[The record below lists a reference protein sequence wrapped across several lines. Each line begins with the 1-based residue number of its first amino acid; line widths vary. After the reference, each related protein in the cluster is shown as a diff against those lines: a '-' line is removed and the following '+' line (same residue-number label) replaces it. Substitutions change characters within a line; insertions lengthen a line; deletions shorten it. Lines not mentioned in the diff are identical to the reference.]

1 MAKLKTVYLCQECGH
16 ESPKWIGK
24 CPQCLNWNTYV
35 EEVTEK
41 KKSQSKPSRT
51 GRQPEPVLIQDV
63 EMAEQPRIKAPGK
76 ELNRVLG
83 GGIVPGSMVLIGGEP
98 GIGKSTLL
106 LQTAVRM
113 KQNVLYVSGEESER
127 QLKMRA
133 DRIGVDNQTCYILA
147 STDLNRIFKEA
158 KKLKPDLIIIDSIQ
172 TIHTQWLDA
181 AAGTVSQIR
190 ECAGELLRFAKES
203 NTPVFLVGH
212 ITKEGQIA
220 GPKLLEHMVDAV
232 LQFEGDRHHTYRILR
247 TVKNRFGSTS
257 ELGIYEMK
265 VDGMREVNNPS
276 ELLVSR
282 RDQEFSGIANCA
294 SVEGMRPFIIEA
306 QALVSSAVYGT
317 PQRNTTGYH
326 IKRLNTILAVLE
338 KRCGF
343 PLGAQDVFVNIAGG
357 LTVDDPAMD
366 LGIAVSILSSM
377 ENKAIQS
384 GFVFCGEVGLS
395 GEVRAVAR
403 VEQRIKEAEK
413 LGFSNVILSAYN
425 PLEELT
431 KNTQPDIQLIPINR
445 IDEVYNLLF

>member
-1 MAKLKTVYLCQECGH
+1 M
-16 ESPKWIGK
+16 S
-24 CPQCLNWNTYV
+24 WNSYI
-35 EEVTEK
+35 EEVVEK
-41 KKSQSKPSRT
+41 KKAEPKSVIGSKNA
-51 GRQPEPVLIQDV
+51 EPILIQDV
-63 EMAEQPRIKAPGK
+63 ETLEQPRIKAPGK

-113 KQNVLYVSGEESER
+113 KQKVLYVSGEESER

-133 DRIGVDNQTCYILA
+133 DRLGVDNPSCYILA
-147 STDLNRIFKEA
+147 STDLNKIFKET
-158 KKLKPDLIIIDSIQ
+158 KKIQPDLVIIDSIQ
-172 TIHTQWLDA
+172 TVHTQWLDA
-181 AAGTVSQIR
+181 AAGSISQIR

-203 NTPVFLVGH
+203 NTPVFIVGH

-247 TVKNRFGSTS
+247 TMKNRFGSTS

-265 VDGMREVNNPS
+265 MDGMREINNPS
-276 ELLVSR
+276 ELLISQ
-282 RDQEFSGIANCA
+282 RDEGFSGITNCA
-294 SVEGMRPFIIEA
+294 AIEGMRPFIIEA
-306 QALVSSAVYGT
+306 QALVSTAVYGT

-357 LTVDDPAMD
+357 LSVDDPAMD
-366 LGIAVSILSSM
+366 LGIAIAILSSM
-377 ENKAIQS
+377 ENKAIPS
-384 GFVFCGEVGLS
+384 GYVFCGEIGLS
-395 GEVRAVAR
+395 GEVRPIAR

-413 LGFSNVILSAYN
+413 LGFSNIILSGYN
-425 PLEELT
+425 PLEEIK
-431 KNTQPDIQLIPINR
+431 KNKNSTIQLVPINR
-445 IDEVYNLLF
+445 IDEVHNLLF